1 MVPTTGSNK
10 NNTNSGSC
18 DDTFTMV
25 IYRFKLDQKQ
35 TVLLLDY
42 LLEDKVSNMKNE
54 TQPITF
60 AKGFGGISDMK
71 VRSDRF
77 L

>member
-1 MVPTTGSNK
+1 
-10 NNTNSGSC
+10 
-18 DDTFTMV
+18 MV

-35 TVLLLDY
+35 TGLLLDY
-42 LLEDKVSNMKNE
+42 FLKDKVSNVKNQ

-60 AKGFGGISDMK
+60 AKGFGDITDIKDMK
-71 VRSDRF
+71 VGSDGF